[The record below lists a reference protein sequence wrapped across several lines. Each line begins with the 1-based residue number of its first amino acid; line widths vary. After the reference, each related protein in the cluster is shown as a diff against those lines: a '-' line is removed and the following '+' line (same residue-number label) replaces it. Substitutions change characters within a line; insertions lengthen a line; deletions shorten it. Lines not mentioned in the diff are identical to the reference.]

1 MFWAKK
7 KIRGFSLRN
16 RNSRSFVWQSNI
28 FTQRTLALL
37 LFAFG
42 TNSVAASLFVCSFG
56 MCARANVLRVADSSI
71 SQNNQW
77 VGYRVCMCSEAASR
91 DTLTPGGSK
100 TDISRADETKGEAVL
115 ETIKDGK
122 SSVYYKHVYGRLRC
136 SSI

>member
-7 KIRGFSLRN
+7 KIKGFSLRN

-56 MCARANVLRVADSSI
+56 MCSSI

-77 VGYRVCMCSEAASR
+77 VGYRVCMCIRAPSR

-100 TDISRADETKGEAVL
+100 TDISRADESKGEAVHD
-115 ETIKDGK
+115 TIKDGK